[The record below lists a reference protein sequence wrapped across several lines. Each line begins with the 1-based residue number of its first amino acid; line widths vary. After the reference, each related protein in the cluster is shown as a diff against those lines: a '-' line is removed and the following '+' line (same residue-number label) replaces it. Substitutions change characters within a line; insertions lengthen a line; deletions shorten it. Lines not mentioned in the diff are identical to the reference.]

1 MKIKKGFLV
10 SRVGGENIVI
20 ATGELSHTFKNMI
33 TLNDS
38 GKFIWDMLEKGSS
51 LDEITEAL
59 TDEYE
64 VDTSTAQKSAAS
76 FIRTLG
82 EAGVLE

>member
-20 ATGELSHTFKNMI
+20 ATGELSLAFKNMI

-38 GKFIWDMLEKGSS
+38 GKFIWDMLEKGAE
-51 LDEITEAL
+51 LPEITKAL

-64 VDTSTAQKSAAS
+64 VDEKTAEASAET
-76 FIRTLG
+76 FIKTLE

>member
-20 ATGELSHTFKNMI
+20 ATGELSKTFKSMI

-38 GKFIWDMLEKGSS
+38 GKFIWDMLEKGTD
-51 LDEITEAL
+51 LEGIVKAMTE
-59 TDEYE
+59 EYE
-64 VDTSTAQKSAAS
+64 VSGDAARESAQS
-76 FIRTLG
+76 FIDTL
-82 EAGVLE
+82 EKAGALE